1 MPSTVTA
8 TASEASLLEAAFRLA
23 EAEAE
28 RQGDVGALEQLLA
41 SEYQGYDPAGRSQ
54 DRAGVLWAYREGA
67 VRIAALR
74 QSQMRATV
82 VGDVGLVAGISALSG
97 RQAAEEFDFRLRFL
111 DAYVWRDG
119 RWQLIASQDTRLP
132 R

>member
-1 MPSTVTA
+1 MPGAVRVA
-8 TASEASLLEAAFRLA
+8 ASEASLLEAASRLA
-23 EAEAE
+23 ETE
-28 RQGDVGALEQLLA
+28 RRGDVAALEQILA
-41 SEYQGYDPAGRSQ
+41 PEYQGYDPAGRSQ
-54 DRAGVLWAYREGA
+54 DRASVLRAYREGE

-74 QSQMRATV
+74 QSELRATV

-111 DAYVWRDG
+111 DVYVWRDG

-132 R
+132 H

>member
-1 MPSTVTA
+1 MPGTVA
-8 TASEASLLEAAFRLA
+8 VAASEASLLDAAARL
-23 EAEAE
+23 AEAE
-28 RQGDVGALEQLLA
+28 RQGDVLTLEQLLA
-41 SEYQGYDPAGRSQ
+41 PEYQGYDPAGRSQ
-54 DRAGVLWAYREGA
+54 DRASVLWAYREGA
-67 VRIAALR
+67 VRIVALR
-74 QSQMRATV
+74 QSELRATV

-111 DAYVWRDG
+111 DAYVWREG

>member
-1 MPSTVTA
+1 MPGTVTVA
-8 TASEASLLEAAFRLA
+8 ASEASLLEAASRLA
-23 EAEAE
+23 EAERRGNVA
-28 RQGDVGALEQLLA
+28 ALEQLLA
-41 SEYQGYDPAGRSQ
+41 PEYQGYDPAGRSQ
-54 DRAGVLWAYREGA
+54 DRVGVLWAYREGA
-67 VRIAALR
+67 MRIAVLR
-74 QSQMRATV
+74 QSELRATV

-111 DAYVWRDG
+111 HAYIWRDG